1 MSNETYKL
9 IISGTIKEDKR
20 LHIEIGQPSEGVKI
34 MDIEQIRAFLCA
46 GLSMVIRSSKNE
58 GQAMRETIKHLE
70 SEFVDTDSFKDI
82 KRSKVDEN

>member
-1 MSNETYKL
+1 
-9 IISGTIKEDKR
+9 
-20 LHIEIGQPSEGVKI
+20 

-70 SEFVDTDSFKDI
+70 SEFADADSFKDI